1 MKIEQVKLTQVRT
14 NSENPR
20 QIGKVKFQ
28 KLIDSLLVFPAM
40 MEIRPIVVDGVM
52 AAIGGNQRLAALRA
66 ISKME
71 VEEMAQRIFR
81 SPEYQER
88 TDAEKKRL
96 VDFWGE
102 WQQKPTVYIINA
114 KTLTAAERRQFI
126 IKDNVSYGQ
135 WDYDALAN
143 KWDNDRLEAMGL
155 DVWTSKPTELT
166 PLPGEGTASNTP
178 GDWNG
183 DDGDPAQTDPLAGI
197 EGALPPELQGRD
209 MTPDHLDNIK
219 GEDATPSDH
228 IIITYTPEEKQAL
241 AGYLGIDADT
251 LFSKICWRLDELQEQ
266 INQDIDCAACVRDEH
281 GTVKI
286 YEPQEGHSDEND

>member
-1 MKIEQVKLTQVRT
+1 MKIEQVKLTQIKT
-14 NSENPR
+14 NAENPR

-71 VEEMAQRIFR
+71 VEEMVQRIFR

-96 VDFWGE
+96 VDFWEE
-102 WQQKPTVYIINA
+102 WRQKPTAYIINA

-155 DVWTSKPTELT
+155 DVWTSKPTEFA
-166 PLPGEGTASNTP
+166 PLPGQGAASNAP

-183 DDGDPAQTDPLAGI
+183 DDGDPAQPDPLAGI

-209 MTPDHLDNIK
+209 LTPDHLENIK

-241 AGYLGIDADT
+241 ADYLGIDADT
-251 LFSKICWRLDELQEQ
+251 LFGKICWRLDELEELL
-266 INQDIDCAACVRDEH
+266 NEATDEDENN
-281 GTVKI
+281 
-286 YEPQEGHSDEND
+286 EPQEGQSDEND